1 MRLPT
6 VVTAALALALA
17 TAPGEQ
23 TVLAQGAPPGAAGKQ
38 GATKKDGDA
47 ARPVLKRPIKLIAP
61 APDAKGDAKKDA
73 KGDAKKDAEPAKEAF
88 SGRWTHP
95 IADDMIDLGVARAAA
110 GGDDAVAGLL
120 VAAAMRES
128 AAPDKLT
135 RAFAGLT
142 KRGGEIAN
150 EARMLGLFVAPTAL
164 PKPWEGWAQASFT
177 VPTQSTGIVRAFTIV
192 GPFQDNGGG
201 LDRHEG
207 PEAQGASYDDATA
220 DYSWGDFEVK
230 PRPILPETVTAQG
243 LPLDLYIHPR
253 TESCTYLASRVAFP
267 SNPKSVVLRVAST
280 GSVRLVWDGATVAS
294 DEEVHSRAILD
305 RMAVAIEP
313 TAGPH
318 VVAVKVCSSP
328 LPDEGRVR
336 VRFTDE
342 TGAPLAVDAAASFD
356 GVAKERLRSN
366 DAPGKAAPPA
376 PSPKPA
382 AGGAPASPKPGSDPK
397 AAPGSDPKAAPTAQ
411 KPAPTAPKAAP
422 AAPKPAP
429 KSAGPK
435 KAIAL
440 PPGVKKVDTLLG
452 RALSAGTSGTK
463 NGALIETVARAL
475 GGADDTRSP
484 RAPGLLDR
492 VAKDPTVTPDELALA
507 GWLSSFGANKSGWLR
522 QAADRGRASQD
533 DDTAS
538 FALRRLAEAEVAKGS
553 LDWALRTL
561 GEAPLATAN
570 DLGARML
577 RISVRARA
585 GGQTA
590 TIAAL
595 EEMRALDAEAG
606 AKFPIAGVRELAAFA
621 VAKPEL
627 KLAYARRLA
636 SLSNTARDPSL
647 AYASG
652 IEGSAAVELAAA
664 KIVSQ
669 QTNVNQLIDLGR
681 ALLRWN
687 RNAWARE
694 VLFTATRLSPNKS
707 DAWDG
712 LAAAREAV
720 MLDERNT
727 KAQPTD
733 DEKWAQAA
741 RKRALDLK
749 RGDPTAKAEIA
760 FREGAGPGTKK
771 TAKDGSPDER
781 FLVDTA
787 TIVDRAKKNPAK
799 VGTVFERQ
807 LHFQRVV
814 TYHEDKRVSQ
824 LIHQAREIVVEPRT
838 QAELYEHNIPAE
850 GDQVELVF
858 ARVIRKDGTVV
869 PPDEQSASGA
879 YIKWPELKQ
888 GDIVEYAVRSWT
900 SMPVGRRGD
909 PPFYFIDYVGSS
921 TTRPVM
927 FNEVVV
933 DSPEGSPLGVD
944 VVHGKA
950 DKEEDKVEN
959 GRRIVRLAW
968 DHPPNVPDEPFAPG
982 MTEVL
987 PLVVGSTFRSWD
999 EFREWYKTA
1008 ITGMTEPDDQI
1019 KRVAAELTKGKK
1031 TDKEKLE
1038 ALFNYVADDVRYVNY
1053 TSGEYWLPN
1062 RPQQCLARKQ
1072 GDCDDKAIL
1081 LITLLRAIGIEAT
1094 PVLVQTRLT
1103 AMPSALAGTKAAVPL
1118 FDHGI
1123 AFLPGKNG
1131 KPGTWLDATS
1141 PQSRLGPL
1149 PSMDARARGIFVYEG
1164 EAKIIETPS
1173 SSPDDHGVA
1182 VDWTIQ
1188 LAADGAAHV
1197 KGNEK
1202 HIGDWAFELRNNLV
1216 EPDARAQWV
1225 EQYLSRWFATV
1236 DLAPEIAYA
1245 PDAGTLGYTLEV
1257 EGFGRPE
1264 GDELAVS
1271 ALATMSFMSTFA
1283 SLPVRTLPVV
1293 LPPQLGPS
1301 HQNRKIHLVA
1311 PEGWTFEELPPG
1323 GEAKGGAFGHAKVA
1337 YKQGK
1342 AGSVDIEAEVV
1353 FDKSTIPVA
1362 EYPAYRKWLE
1372 SVDALMRQSVR
1383 LKKSSPVAK
1392 P

>member
-1 MRLPT
+1 MLT
-6 VVTAALALALA
+6 TAAIALTLAF
-17 TAPGEQ
+17 TAGDAQ
-23 TVLAQGAPPGAAGKQ
+23 LLAQSAPKKDAGKQ
-38 GATKKDGDA
+38 VDKKPDAAAKKPGDA
-47 ARPVLKRPIKLIAP
+47 TARPVLRKPISH
-61 APDAKGDAKKDA
+61 DALRAAGDLKAGKGDPKKDAKKDA
-73 KGDAKKDAEPAKEAF
+73 PPSDPTRPGAT
-88 SGRWTHP
+88 RWTHP
-95 IADDMIDLGVARAAA
+95 IADSMIDLGVARADAA
-110 GGDDAVAGLL
+110 GNDAVAGLL
-120 VAAAMRES
+120 TAASMREY
-128 AAPDKLT
+128 AAPDKLV
-135 RAFAGLT
+135 RAFAGLS
-142 KRGGEIAN
+142 KKGDEIGN
-150 EARMLGLFVAPTAL
+150 EARMLGLFLTPTPL
-164 PKPWEGWAQASFT
+164 PRTWEGWAKAKFD
-177 VPTQSTGIVRAFTIV
+177 VGTQSTGIVRAFTIL
-192 GPFQDNGGG
+192 GPFEDNGGG

-207 PEAQGASYDDATA
+207 PESSGATFDDGSA

-230 PRPILPETVTAQG
+230 PRAVLPDTVTAQG

-267 SNPKSVVLRVAST
+267 KDPKTVVVRVAST
-280 GSVRLVWDGATVAS
+280 GSIRLVWDGATIGSA
-294 DEEVHSRAILD
+294 EEVQARAVLD
-305 RMAVAIEP
+305 RMAVSIEP
-313 TAGPH
+313 SAGPH
-318 VVAVKVCSSP
+318 VVVLKVCSSA

-342 TGAPLAVDAAASFD
+342 TGAPIPVDASASFD

-366 DAPGKAAPPA
+366 DAVANDAAPAKPGT
-376 PSPKPA
+376 PKT
-382 AGGAPASPKPGSDPK
+382 GGAPKTGAV
-397 AAPGSDPKAAPTAQ
+397 A
-411 KPAPTAPKAAP
+411 
-422 AAPKPAP
+422 
-429 KSAGPK
+429 K
-435 KAIAL
+435 KALSL
-440 PPGVKKVDTLLG
+440 PAGMKRVPTLLE
-452 RALSAGTSGTK
+452 RALEAGATGTK
-463 NGALIETVARAL
+463 NGAIIETVARAL
-475 GGADDTRSP
+475 AGADDTRSP

-492 VAKDPTVTPDELALA
+492 IAKDPTATPDELALA

-522 QAADRGRASQD
+522 QAADRGHASGD

-538 FALRRLAEAEVAKGS
+538 FALRRLAEAEIAKGN

-561 GEAPLATAN
+561 DEAPLARAN
-570 DLGARML
+570 DVTARML
-577 RISVRARA
+577 RISVRART
-585 GGQTA
+585 GGPTA
-590 TIAAL
+590 TLGAL

-606 AKFPIAGVRELAAFA
+606 LRFPIAGVRELGAFA
-621 VAKPEL
+621 SAKPEL

-636 SLSNTARDPSL
+636 FLSNTGRDPSL
-647 AYASG
+647 AFAAG
-652 IEGSAAVELAAA
+652 VAGAAAVELSAARL
-664 KIVSQ
+664 VTQ
-669 QTNVNQLIDLGR
+669 QTNANQLVDLGR

-694 VLFTATRLSPNKS
+694 IFFTATRLSPNKAE
-707 DAWDG
+707 AWDG

-720 MLDERNT
+720 LLDERNA
-727 KAQPTD
+727 KAKPTD
-733 DEKWAQAA
+733 DERWAQAA

-760 FREGAGPGTKK
+760 FRDGAGPGTKK
-771 TAKDGSPDER
+771 TEKDSSPDER
-781 FLVDTA
+781 FLVDTSV
-787 TIVDRAKKNPAK
+787 IVDLAKKNPAK
-799 VGTVFERQ
+799 IGEVFERQ

-838 QAELYEHNIPAE
+838 QAELYERNIPAE

-858 ARVIRKDGTVV
+858 ARVIRKDGTIV

-909 PPFYFIDYVGSS
+909 PPFYFIDYVGSNS
-921 TTRPVM
+921 TRPVM
-927 FNEVVV
+927 FNEVIV
-933 DSPEGSPLGVD
+933 DSPEASPLGVD
-944 VVHGKA
+944 VIHGKP
-950 DKEEDKVEN
+950 DREENKVEN

-968 DHPPNVPDEPFAPG
+968 DHPPNIADEPFAPG

-1038 ALFNYVADDVRYVNY
+1038 ALFNYVADDIRYVNY

-1081 LITLLRAIGIEAT
+1081 LITLLRAIGVQAT

-1103 AMPSALAGTKAAVPL
+1103 AMPSTLAGTKAAVPL

-1149 PSMDARARGIFVYEG
+1149 PSMDARARGLFVFEG
-1164 EAKIIETPS
+1164 DAKIIETPAS
-1173 SSPDDHGVA
+1173 TPDDHGVA
-1182 VDWTIQ
+1182 VDWNIA
-1188 LAADGAAHV
+1188 LAADGSADV
-1197 KGNEK
+1197 KGTEK
-1202 HIGDWAFELRNNLV
+1202 HIGDWAFELRNNLL
-1216 EPDARAQWV
+1216 EPDARGQWV

-1236 DLAPEIAYA
+1236 DLGPEIAYA
-1245 PDAGTLGYTLEV
+1245 PDAGTLGYSAKV

-1283 SLPVRTLPVV
+1283 SLPTRTLPVV

-1311 PEGWTFEELPPG
+1311 PAGWTFEELPPG

-1337 YKQGK
+1337 YKGGK
-1342 AGSVDIEAEVV
+1342 GGTVDIEAEIV
-1353 FDKSTIPVA
+1353 FDASTIPVA

-1383 LKKSSPVAK
+1383 LRQNDGGAKASPTAQPAK
-1392 P
+1392 PASPAKPAPASPAKPATTTKPKAKTTK